1 MRQYGDTSYVEILRN
16 YNGRTFGFASRNFYV
31 AFLAAMAVD
40 QDPEKYFPGVTPEQ
54 PTQYAQAAL
63 SGYIAVNDLSAA
75 LGVTPSQLARHNPSL
90 QATVWQ
96 GSKNLPKGF
105 DVRMPASTLD
115 SPIDELLAQIP
126 AQQWSSEQ
134 LPDLFHTVVRGDTL
148 SQIAETYKTRVSTLS
163 ALNNL
168 GSRHRIRAGQQLR
181 LPAAGPAPAVIPA
194 PAIAIP
200 TVADAIVVESPI
212 AVESPVVVADTD
224 PGTAAVALETS
235 VSTTALENP
244 LLADPS
250 DYSVAND
257 LTIEV
262 QALETLGHFADWL
275 GIRTQ
280 RLRDINGLA
289 FRTPLA
295 VGQRIELEIAD
306 IDISTFEGRRIA
318 YHRAEQDGFFREH
331 IITGVAEHVIK
342 SGESVWI
349 LSLRQYDV
357 PIWLFRQYNPGLDLH
372 RIRPGVTV
380 RFPILADSS
389 SS

>member
-1 MRQYGDTSYVEILRN
+1 
-16 YNGRTFGFASRNFYV
+16 
-31 AFLAAMAVD
+31 
-40 QDPEKYFPGVTPEQ
+40 
-54 PTQYAQAAL
+54 
-63 SGYIAVNDLSAA
+63 
-75 LGVTPSQLARHNPSL
+75 
-90 QATVWQ
+90 
-96 GSKNLPKGF
+96 
-105 DVRMPASTLD
+105 
-115 SPIDELLAQIP
+115 
-126 AQQWSSEQ
+126 
-134 LPDLFHTVVRGDTL
+134 
-148 SQIAETYKTRVSTLS
+148 
-163 ALNNL
+163 
-168 GSRHRIRAGQQLR
+168 
-181 LPAAGPAPAVIPA
+181 
-194 PAIAIP
+194 
-200 TVADAIVVESPI
+200 VESPV

-224 PGTAAVALETS
+224 TDPGTVAVALETS
-235 VSTTALENP
+235 VSTTVLENP

-262 QALETLGHFADWL
+262 QSLETLGHFADWL

-306 IDISTFEGRRIA
+306 IDISTFESRRIA
-318 YHRAEQDGFFREH
+318 YHRVEQDGFFRKH